1 MQLLQTYFDIKN
13 ILTIFF
19 PRFTTFNLCL
29 NMYIILNFLKDKSA
43 CWPNPCDGRTRC
55 VTAAYNNQ
63 PICLRYGKFD
73 ERGEDINFIY
83 KNLVNTANLQ

>member
-1 MQLLQTYFDIKN
+1 
-13 ILTIFF
+13 
-19 PRFTTFNLCL
+19 
-29 NMYIILNFLKDKSA
+29 MYIILNFLKDKSA

-63 PICLRYGKFD
+63 PLCLRYGKFD

-83 KNLVNTANLQ
+83 KNLVNTATFFFVICSDIEIVSEDLYNLLLS